1 MGLRHLVRSATA
13 ALRLGWAAAPASL
26 VVTLVVAVADGV
38 VPVAAAWA
46 TKVLLDELIRGRS
59 AAVATIV
66 VSVAVIAVAAVVQS
80 AGAAVLA
87 YRQSVLH
94 RSIEVLVAVRLFHRL
109 NAYTGIGVFEE
120 PAALDR
126 IRLAEESGQNAPE
139 EALGAGVRLVQAAIT
154 AVGFVAVLALLWS
167 PMIAIVAAV
176 TAPATVLQLRL
187 GPGGPR
193 SPGPSPDCSAG
204 SCSSGC
210 CSPTS
215 GPPRRRACSGWAA
228 FWAGGCCA
236 TCGRPTRPSWGW
248 TASQPGSRAAWA
260 CWRAG

>member
-1 MGLRHLVRSATA
+1 M
-13 ALRLGWAAAPASL
+13 
-26 VVTLVVAVADGV
+26 TLVVAVADGV

-187 GPGGPR
+187 G
-193 SPGPSPDCSAG
+193 
-204 SCSSGC
+204 
-210 CSPTS
+210 
-215 GPPRRRACSGWAA
+215 RRRAEVAGSIAGLQRRQLFFRLLLTDIRAA
-228 FWAGGCCA
+228 KETRLFGLGGCWAGGCCA

-248 TASQPGSRAAWA
+248 TASRPGSRAAWA